1 MTRAEVRTLQDW
13 VITEWWDE
21 GDWDADVLYDID
33 PDGFWALLDDEGQIV
48 GGLSTIAPTDEAGSV
63 SHLYL
68 SPAARGKGIW
78 RRSLADLFTLLGHR
92 LKDNMTVTNFVMP
105 DARAA
110 VEPWGFVPLHD
121 EIRMVRAAG
130 PAPAA
135 TDNLGVVDARGIP
148 FEEVVSFDAAHS
160 GRAREALWHR
170 WLHLPDAMS
179 GAVVE
184 HGRLLGIGTI
194 RPSARG
200 HRIGPLFA
208 TDASVAERL
217 LRRLIPEA
225 SGTRIAMDVP
235 ECNPAAPSLAQ
246 ALGFVEEF
254 RTIRMVRGRIPDVP
268 WQECYATVMLHLD

>member
-33 PDGFWALLDDEGQIV
+33 PDGFWALLDDEGRIV
-48 GGLSTIAPTDEAGSV
+48 GGLSTIAPTAEAGSV

-68 SPAARGKGIW
+68 APEARGQGIW

-92 LKDNMTVTNFVMP
+92 LESDMTVTNFVMP
-105 DARAA
+105 DAQAA

-130 PAPAA
+130 DAPLTAEA
-135 TDNLGVVDARGIP
+135 LGVVDARDLPLDDVIA
-148 FEEVVSFDAAHS
+148 FDAAHA
-160 GRAREALWHR
+160 GRTRDALWRR
-170 WLHLPDAMS
+170 WIDLPGAFS
-179 GAVVE
+179 GAVVAD
-184 HGRLLGIGTI
+184 GRLRGIGTI

-208 TDASVAERL
+208 DDPEVAERL
-217 LRRLIPEA
+217 LRHLVPGAR
-225 SGTRIAMDVP
+225 GTRIAMDVP
-235 ECNPAAPSLAQ
+235 AANPAAPPLAE
-246 ALGFVEEF
+246 ALGFIEEF
-254 RTIRMVRGRIPDVP
+254 RTIRMVRGRIPAVP